1 MRNNFITLT
10 LTNGNIQY
18 LNISFITCF
27 YRMED
32 RTVIRFLSDKTTV
45 SVVETPEEII
55 KKIEN
60 GGVFNISFD

>member
-1 MRNNFITLT
+1 
-10 LTNGNIQY
+10 
-18 LNISFITCF
+18 
-27 YRMED
+27 MED